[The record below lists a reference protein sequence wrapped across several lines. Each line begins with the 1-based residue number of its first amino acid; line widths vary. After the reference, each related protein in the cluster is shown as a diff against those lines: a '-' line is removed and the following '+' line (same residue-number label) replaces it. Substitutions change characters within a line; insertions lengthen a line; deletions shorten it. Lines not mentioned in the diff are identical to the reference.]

1 MDAAVDAPWDQ
12 CLALAWDAYRVGT
25 VPVGA
30 VVVDPDG
37 RTVARGRNHIF
48 ERGNRLLHAEVDAL
62 SQLGLERYE
71 DHTIYSLLEPCLL
84 CLGAV
89 LMSTV
94 GRIRYAAPDVLGGA
108 CRIEIPLPDLRRR
121 ALVIEGP
128 AEGQLARLG
137 VALQAAFWLRRGRPD
152 LADAYAAEAA
162 PGRRIA
168 ATELPETIE
177 EALPRL
183 LDCL

>member
-1 MDAAVDAPWDQ
+1 VDAAVEAPWYT
-12 CLALAWDAYRVGT
+12 CLALAWEAYRVGT

-30 VVVDPDG
+30 VVVDPAG
-37 RTVARGRNHIF
+37 AIVARGRNHIF

-62 SQLGLERYE
+62 AQLGLERYE

-94 GRIRYAAPDVLGGA
+94 GRIRYAAPDELGGA
-108 CRIEIPLPDLRRR
+108 CTVDIELPDLKRRG
-121 ALVIEGP
+121 LVIEGP
-128 AEGQLARLG
+128 AGGALARLG
-137 VALQAAFWLRRGRPD
+137 VALQAAFWLRRGRDD
-152 LADAYAAEAA
+152 LADAYAAELAA
-162 PGRRIA
+162 GRRIA
-168 ATELPETIE
+168 AGAYPETIE

-183 LDCL
+183 LDSL

>member
-1 MDAAVDAPWDQ
+1 VDAAVDAPWDT
-12 CLALAWDAYRVGT
+12 CLALAWQAYRAET

-30 VVVDPDG
+30 VVVDRDG
-37 RTVARGRNHIF
+37 GIVARGRNHIF

-108 CRIEIPLPDLRRR
+108 CTIEIPLPDLRRR
-121 ALVIEGP
+121 GLVIEGP
-128 AEGQLARLG
+128 VDGTLARLG
-137 VALQAAFWLRRGRPD
+137 VALQAAFWLRRGRAD
-152 LADAYAAEAA
+152 LAEAYAAEGAA
-162 PGRRIA
+162 GERIA
-168 ATELPETIE
+168 AVDFPETIE